1 MKPFWN
7 EREKDTETERFV
19 GKSELIWDGKIKSF
33 KEADT
38 SCEKTLLTINFTEF
52 SAFISQNWLAC
63 LINLIEYVKPCFI
76 VIRI

>member
-52 SAFISQNWLAC
+52 SAYYFTKLTC
-63 LINLIEYVKPCFI
+63 LPNQFDWIC
-76 VIRI
+76 